1 MLAHP
6 DPGTRRVEIS
16 PPEAVNWACVQP
28 HIRLHRGGPHAHG
41 ASCATRGVRPS
52 NKEHTQS
59 RRHTRP
65 QEHHFAHMKSL
76 SAGMGA
82 HVLRVGPA
90 STSGSDGGTRPK
102 CNFTGTSSWSEST
115 RTSLTPRRLDARPG
129 GYGRRVQ
136 GRHHSGQ
143 SGSKG
148 VRLQCLRLP
157 RSGATTLG
165 ARGPRGCQR
174 TILLELLPSQVEVK
188 MQAGEGGSGSGGGPG
203 CGAPQTEVEVP
214 CLRDT
219 HIPPTPIPHPT
230 TTTYT
235 TPPSPSPHPPPIS
248 IHSSVHGRFL
258 PVCRHG
264 PLVAHKSTSSS
275 WSLASYLRGPS
286 LGDGPRSDLCKAVR
300 RHSYTK
306 WRY

>member
-1 MLAHP
+1 LGLCAAAHSITQ
-6 DPGTRRVEIS
+6 GRST
-16 PPEAVNWACVQP
+16 C
-28 HIRLHRGGPHAHG
+28 
-41 ASCATRGVRPS
+41 TRGYVCNAGSQAQQQRT
-52 NKEHTQS
+52 HTITQTDRDTHGPKS
-59 RRHTRP
+59 TTLRTRSHCRQAWVP
-65 QEHHFAHMKSL
+65 KYYGFKL
-76 SAGMGA
+76 
-82 HVLRVGPA
+82 VLRPPRAV
-90 STSGSDGGTRPK
+90 SHGGTWPK
-102 CNFTGTSSWSEST
+102 CNFTGTSSWST
-115 RTSLTPRRLDARPG
+115 RTSLTPRLDARPG

-165 ARGPRGCQR
+165 ARGPRGCLS

-203 CGAPQTEVEVP
+203 CGAPQAEVQVP

-235 TPPSPSPHPPPIS
+235 TPLSPSPHPPPIS
-248 IHSSVHGRFL
+248 IHSSVHGRLL
-258 PVCRHG
+258 PACRYG
-264 PLVAHKSTSSS
+264 PLVAHKKRASS
-275 WSLASYLRGPS
+275 
-286 LGDGPRSDLCKAVR
+286 
-300 RHSYTK
+300 
-306 WRY
+306 

>member
-1 MLAHP
+1 VCNAGSQAQQQRTHTITQADTHSPKSTTLR
-6 DPGTRRVEIS
+6 TRSHCRQAWV
-16 PPEAVNWACVQP
+16 PKYY
-28 HIRLHRGGPHAHG
+28 G
-41 ASCATRGVRPS
+41 
-52 NKEHTQS
+52 
-59 RRHTRP
+59 
-65 QEHHFAHMKSL
+65 F
-76 SAGMGA
+76 
-82 HVLRVGPA
+82 VLRPPRAV
-90 STSGSDGGTRPK
+90 SHGGTWPK
-102 CNFTGTSSWSEST
+102 CNFTGTSSWST
-115 RTSLTPRRLDARPG
+115 RTSLTPRLDARPG

-136 GRHHSGQ
+136 GRHHLGQ

-165 ARGPRGCQR
+165 ARGPRGCLS

-203 CGAPQTEVEVP
+203 CGAPQAEVQVP

-235 TPPSPSPHPPPIS
+235 TPLSPSPHPQPIN

-258 PVCRHG
+258 PACRYG
-264 PLVAHKSTSSS
+264 PLVAHKKRASS
-275 WSLASYLRGPS
+275 
-286 LGDGPRSDLCKAVR
+286 
-300 RHSYTK
+300 
-306 WRY
+306 